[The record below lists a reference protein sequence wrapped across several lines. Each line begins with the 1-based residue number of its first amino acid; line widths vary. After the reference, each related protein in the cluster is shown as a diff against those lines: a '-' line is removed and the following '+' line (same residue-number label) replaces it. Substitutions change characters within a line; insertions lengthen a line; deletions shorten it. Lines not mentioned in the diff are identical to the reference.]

1 MTSQQIVNILKV
13 SIIATAIMFACE
25 LVFSFEGI
33 TNPMTDW
40 VAGLPSWALYIAIF
54 VIMYIQVLVPIPAYV
69 VLNACVILN
78 VLSLVTIQGW
88 LIIGTIW
95 IAYMLGA
102 ITMWFI
108 GYKWGIKAVRWCAGS
123 DAECDKWC
131 DFMNNKGKW
140 YYAGTVLLPIFPDD
154 LLCAVAGSVKMNFWF
169 FTIVNGIC
177 RFIGLVCMVFTLTML
192 DNINN
197 SSIPY
202 ATIGWGIA
210 LLVEVVL
217 LIIFNKRGKRD
228 ERQD

>member
-40 VAGLPSWALYIAIF
+40 VARLPSWALYIAIF
-54 VIMYIQVLVPIPAYV
+54 VTMYIQVLVPIPAYV

-95 IAYMLGA
+95 VAYMLGA

-108 GYKWGIKAVRWCAGS
+108 GYKWGIKAVQWCAGS
-123 DAECDKWC
+123 ESECDKWC

-140 YYAGTVLLPIFPDD
+140 YYAGTVLLPVFPDD

-169 FTIVNGIC
+169 FTIVNGVC

-197 SSIPY
+197 SSIPW

-210 LLVEVVL
+210 LLVEIVL
-217 LIIFNKRGKRD
+217 LIIFNKRGNYGK
-228 ERQD
+228 